1 MRAVGRSERLELSRR
16 TGIFLEVRIGCL
28 EEDLDSVERCDDGL
42 CLLTRERGW
51 DVSAKDVTGRE
62 EK

>member
-16 TGIFLEVRIGCL
+16 TGIFLEVRIGRL
-28 EEDLDSVERCDDGL
+28 KEDLDSVEGCDDGL

>member
-28 EEDLDSVERCDDGL
+28 EEDLDSVERRDDCLGL
-42 CLLTRERGW
+42 MTTGVRGANE
-51 DVSAKDVTGRE
+51 DI
-62 EK
+62 